1 MWVLMALTHLDN
13 INLDLI
19 VLKNA
24 NGYIDK
30 IKSVYEYSKTQN
42 INNFLGFI
50 LKVVKDNEFI
60 ETKKVRKIIK
70 LILHKEIM
78 IIEI

>member
-1 MWVLMALTHLDN
+1 M
-13 INLDLI
+13 I